1 MFAKLV
7 IPLLALAVTLGLA
20 SMPAEARGGGAHGG
34 HAGGHGYHGHVS
46 GHGYHGGYHGGHG
59 GFYAPFW
66 CPYAPYYGCLGY

>member
-1 MFAKLV
+1 MFAKLA
-7 IPLLALAVTLGLA
+7 IPFLALAMALTVA
-20 SMPAEARGGGAHGG
+20 STPAEARGGGAHGG

-46 GHGYHGGYHGGHG
+46 GHGYHGGHG